1 MLGVNSVRRPVGEP
15 FASQMREALE
25 RAQKG
30 MLNEREIVQRNKDK
44 SARSRYRITWNKN
57 KA

>member
-25 RAQKG
+25 RAQKR
-30 MLNEREIVQRNKDK
+30 MLNEKEIVQYNKDK
-44 SARSRYRITWNKN
+44 SARSRFRITWNKN